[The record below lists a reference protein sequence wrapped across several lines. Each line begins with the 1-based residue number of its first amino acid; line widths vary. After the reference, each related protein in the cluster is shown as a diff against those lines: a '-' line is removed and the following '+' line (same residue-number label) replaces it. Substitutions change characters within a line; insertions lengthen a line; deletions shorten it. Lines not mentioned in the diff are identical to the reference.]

1 MLIFNETYLIKFTSE
16 NKQKI
21 IKLKYKEE
29 FMFKEKNSKFREIKN
44 KKVDLQ
50 CFKPANKILI

>member
-1 MLIFNETYLIKFTSE
+1 MLICNEIYLIKFTSE

-21 IKLKYKEE
+21 INLNYKEE
-29 FMFKEKNSKFREIKN
+29 FMVKEENSKFREIKN

-50 CFKPANKILI
+50 CSKPTKKILI

>member
-1 MLIFNETYLIKFTSE
+1 MKHILLNLPQKTS
-16 NKQKI
+16 KKI

-50 CFKPANKILI
+50 CFKPTSKILI

>member
-1 MLIFNETYLIKFTSE
+1 MLIFNEIYLIKFTSE

-21 IKLKYKEE
+21 INLNYKEE
-29 FMFKEKNSKFREIKN
+29 FMFKEENSRFREIKN

-50 CFKPANKILI
+50 CSKPTNKIVI